1 MSGRTAIVTG
11 AAAGIGAATVALLGE
26 HGWTV
31 VGIDRDWPGG
41 DAPEGS
47 IALDLAD
54 HGELR
59 EAIAD
64 FGDLGLLVNVA
75 GVMSEC
81 PLEDLEAG
89 EITRTLDVNLTAAI
103 VATGAAVPGLAA
115 GDDSTGAGGAV
126 VNVASV
132 HALASRWGLAA
143 YAASKGGLLAF
154 TRQAAV
160 ELGPRGIRVNAVVPG
175 AVDTAMLGA
184 GAASEAERKS
194 GIDELAG
201 KTPLGRVAEPRE
213 IAEAIAFLADPEHA
227 GFITGQSLAADGG
240 VLARLSSE

>member
-1 MSGRTAIVTG
+1 MSPGARTAIVTG
-11 AAAGIGAATVALLGE
+11 AAGGIGSATVALLGE
-26 HGWTV
+26 AGWNV

-47 IALDLAD
+47 IALDIAD
-54 HGELR
+54 HAALR

-75 GVMSEC
+75 AVISEG
-81 PLEDLEAG
+81 PLEQLEAA
-89 EITRTLDVNLTAAI
+89 EIARTLDVNLTAAI
-103 VATGAAVPGLAA
+103 VAASAAAPGLAL
-115 GDDSTGAGGAV
+115 GAGEGSAAI

-143 YAASKGGLLAF
+143 YAASKGGMLAF

-160 ELGPRGIRVNAVVPG
+160 ELGPKRIRVNAVVPG
-175 AVDTAMLGA
+175 AVDTPMLGA
-184 GAASEAERKS
+184 DGR
-194 GIDELAG
+194 DELVDR
-201 KTPLGRVAEPRE
+201 TPLGRVAQPSE
-213 IAEAIAFLADPEHA
+213 IAEAIAFLADHERA
-227 GFITGQSLAADGG
+227 GFITGQSLGVDGG